1 MPKVV
6 QVFACPA
13 WALFLTLSVSLAASA
28 GEPSDQ
34 AFGAAS
40 PPPADAIGFA
50 NRGPDLDAAPGFRDP
65 PPGYGIVPFFWWIGD
80 PVTPERLAWE
90 LEQMEGMGVSGYQ
103 INYAHSD
110 RGGRIYGLTY
120 PSEPPLFS
128 DPWWNLT
135 GWFMN
140 QAKKQG
146 AAISLSDYTL
156 GFGQGWCVDKIL
168 REHPEVTGMK
178 LRRNADGKIE
188 PVTVPWSMN
197 PMHPQSGKLYAEEFF
212 GQFERHFPGEGGKG
226 LNFFF
231 SDELGFGV
239 EGRLWSP
246 RFAEEFQRR
255 KGYDIRPE
263 LAALFEDIGPRT
275 PKIRLD
281 YSDVKVALTEEGF
294 FKPVF
299 DWHQERGM
307 IMGCDHGGRGKRV
320 DEFGDYFRTQRWN
333 QGPGA
338 DQPRFG
344 KDLIKAKVASSISHL
359 YQRPRVWLEGFYG
372 SGWGTTP
379 EGLVDATFANYA
391 MGFNLL
397 GLHGMYYSTHG
408 GWWEW
413 APPDNTFRMPYWK
426 HLSGFM
432 LCQQRLAYL
441 LSQGDHRCDVAILY
455 PVAPM
460 EAGLGGSE
468 AVQAAFRTGQQIYGQ
483 GIDFDFM
490 DFQSLARAKVVGS
503 ELHVSGERYR
513 VLILPAMRAV
523 RHSTLQKAVEFHRA
537 GGLVLAVGALPE
549 ASDRIGRDDPEV
561 AAVVK
566 ELFPD
571 GPVADVAAQIPFRD
585 YEGPGYILHRR
596 IGPRDVYTVYNAPQN
611 TEVFFRATGKVEL
624 WDPWTGRTRPLAITS
639 QNADG
644 TRLKLPLGEK
654 EIQLIVFSP
663 GVPLVDEEAP
673 AVSPETIALDG
684 PWEFELKPTLDNRFG
699 DFHWPPTRT
708 CIGAEARR
716 LKYADETVGDPAWQA
731 PALDDSAWR
740 TVTCGFGPRFW
751 KLGPLPD
758 DAEADAALSQLR
770 NIDPA
775 QPVRIAGK
783 EYRWQPY
790 EFSWRYGIEDDC
802 GHQGYH
808 GLKIQV
814 ADTFI
819 GLGAIRH
826 GHPSCNRVPEP
837 GGSRYYLWTS
847 VQAPKDGDTPIS
859 RGGLLPAA
867 VWLDGTPLN
876 VTAPSATLKSG
887 SNPLLLRYDKIGRGW
902 FLFGTSDGNQAS
914 GETPFTS
921 AAKWIWW
928 PDDKE
933 QAATRYFSRTFHLNA
948 VPKTCHIRITADNGY
963 TLLVNGRELGRGSAW
978 TRVQE
983 YDATN
988 ALRAGENT
996 IAVEVRNQ
1004 GGEGALIVEALFEQP
1019 DGTTTRLGT
1028 DGSWLSAE
1036 TAPANWPATGLSDAT
1051 AKPARVIS
1059 SFPES
1064 LWANHEQGP
1073 PRLDAIAS
1081 PTAKMPW
1088 NVDLA
1093 MGWYGNRDRLPFDTR
1108 PNEPRPAGWYRFV
1121 SPPGLRGLTIPTR
1134 ASVRAWAD
1142 GKELAVSS
1150 DGQLATARVAK
1161 PSRVPVV
1168 VALRIEQKRGD
1179 YGGAALDDYIR
1190 LDCGAGEL
1198 NLGDWAKAGV
1208 LETYS
1213 GGAWYRRTISL
1224 TTEQTRGKV
1233 TLDLGSVAAS
1243 AEVLVNG
1250 KPAGVK
1256 VAPPWRLDVS
1266 SLVEPGENRIE
1277 ILVCNTLANHYVTI
1291 PTHYRGSTVSGLLG
1305 PVRLEIV
1312 K

>member
-1 MPKVV
+1 MTKISRIPT
-6 QVFACPA
+6 CPA
-13 WALFLTLSVSLAASA
+13 WALFLTLSLSLAAIA
-28 GEPSDQ
+28 AEPS
-34 AFGAAS
+34 GLVPGTAS
-40 PPPADAIGFA
+40 PPAGAIGFA
-50 NRGPDLDAAPGFRDP
+50 SRAPGLDAAPGFRNP

-80 PVTPERLAWE
+80 PITRERLAWE

-120 PSEPPLFS
+120 PSEPALFS
-128 DPWWNLT
+128 DPWWSLT

-146 AAISLSDYTL
+146 AGISLSDYTL

-178 LRRNADGKIE
+178 LERNQDGKIE

-197 PMHPQSGKLYAEEFF
+197 PMHPESGRLYVQEFF
-212 GQFERHFPGEGGKG
+212 GRFERHFPGEGGKG

-231 SDELGFGV
+231 SDELEFGV
-239 EGRLWSP
+239 NGRLWSP
-246 RFAEEFQRR
+246 WFAEEFQRR

-344 KDLIKAKVASSISHL
+344 KDLIKAKVASSIAHL
-359 YQRPRVWLEGFYG
+359 YQQPRVWLEGFYG
-372 SGWGTTP
+372 SGWGTTS

-426 HLSGFM
+426 HLAGFM

-441 LSQGDHRCDVAILY
+441 LSQGDHRCDAAILY

-460 EAGLGGSE
+460 EAGMGGSE
-468 AVQAAFRTGQQIYGQ
+468 AVQAAFSTARQIYDQ

-490 DFQSLARAKVVGS
+490 DFQSLARARVVGR

-523 RHSTLQKAVEFHRA
+523 RHSTLQKAVEFQRA

-549 ASDRIGRDDPEV
+549 ASDRVGRDDPEV
-561 AAVVK
+561 AAMVK

-571 GPVADVAAQIPFRD
+571 GPVADAAAQIPFRD
-585 YEGPGYILHRR
+585 YQGPGYVLHRR
-596 IGPRDVYTVYNAPQN
+596 IGPREVYTIYNAPKD
-611 TEVFFRATGKVEL
+611 TEVFFRATGRVEL
-624 WDPWTGRTRPLAITS
+624 WDPWTGRIRPLAITS

-644 TRLKLPLGEK
+644 TGLKLPLGEK
-654 EIQLIVFSP
+654 ELQLIVFTP
-663 GVPLVDEEAP
+663 GTPVVQKDAA

-716 LKYADETVGDPAWQA
+716 LKYADETAANPGWESPTV
-731 PALDDSAWR
+731 DDSTWR

-758 DAEADAALSQLR
+758 GVEADAALSQLQ

-775 QPVRIAGK
+775 QPVKIGDR

-790 EFSWRYGIEDDC
+790 DFSWRYGLEDDC

-819 GLGAIRH
+819 GLGAIHH

-837 GGSRYYLWTS
+837 SGSRYYLWSS
-847 VQAPKDGDTPIS
+847 VCAPEGGETPIS
-859 RGGLLPAA
+859 RGGLLPSAA
-867 VWLDGTPLN
+867 WLNGASLD
-876 VTAPSATLKSG
+876 VAASSATLKSG
-887 SNPLLLRYDKIGRGW
+887 PNPLLLRYDKIGRGW
-902 FLFGTSDGNQAS
+902 FLFGTADGNQAGNGPS
-914 GETPFTS
+914 FMS

-928 PDDKE
+928 PDETE
-933 QAATRYFSRTFHLNA
+933 QVATRYFSRSFNLKA
-948 VPKTCHIRITADNGY
+948 VPKTCRIRITADNGY
-963 TLLVNGRELGRGSAW
+963 TLLVNGRELGHGSTW

-983 YDATN
+983 YDATH
-988 ALRAGENT
+988 ALKAGDNT
-996 IAVEVRNQ
+996 IAAEVRNE
-1004 GGEGALIVEALFEQP
+1004 GGEGALIVEAAFEQP
-1019 DGTTTRLGT
+1019 DGTTTRLGS
-1028 DGSWLSAE
+1028 DGTWLSAA
-1036 TAPANWPATGLSDAT
+1036 TAPAGWPATGLSDAT

-1059 SFPES
+1059 SFPDS

-1073 PRLDAIAS
+1073 PRLEPIAAPS
-1081 PTAKMPW
+1081 VGLPW

-1093 MGWYGNRDRLPFDTR
+1093 MRWYRNRDRLAFDTR
-1108 PNEPRPAGWYRFV
+1108 PTEAHPAGWYRFL

-1134 ASVRAWAD
+1134 ASVRVWAN

-1150 DGQLATARVAK
+1150 DGQLATAQVAE
-1161 PSRVPVV
+1161 PSRAPVV
-1168 VALRIEQKRGD
+1168 VALRIEQNRGD
-1179 YGGAALDDYIR
+1179 YAGSALDDYIR

-1198 NLGDWAKAGV
+1198 SLGDWAKAGV

-1224 TTEQTRGKV
+1224 TEEQARGKV
-1233 TLDLGSVAAS
+1233 TLDLGRAAAS
-1243 AEVLVNG
+1243 AEVFVNG

-1256 VAPPWRLDVS
+1256 VAPPWQLDVT
-1266 SLVEPGENRIE
+1266 SLVRPGENRLE

-1305 PVRLEIV
+1305 PVRLEIA